1 MNFSFLAYRDFKKE
15 YSTYHLDRCDKCGG
29 NCELEESSVSVT
41 IEARLLNFPE
51 LCLLVCQ
58 SCGRKYIPEY
68 SKQMIDGAYRSMVK
82 EGQYVG
88 DFVPKGYKKKF
99 DYCVEQDYEYDHR
112 DFYNIPGLCYD
123 DEHSI
128 EGFLTPVYFEKQALI
143 YFISMP
149 EYEVNIFSETY
160 GNIGMKDPDEI
171 YTYEWN
177 IPFGFN
183 RNGKLVFWLGDLSYM
198 DNRSKGI
205 IKGFNVPSDHQL
217 IGSEFYQAQMNCVF
231 SDPIKETQVI
241 SSKTA
246 FIDNIYKG
254 FAIDIKHLEEECS
267 EHIDK
272 IKRPVVFSEVN
283 VSTVINAYDKVL
295 VEGFSVDALRQLYE
309 VMYSDEE
316 RDPAYKKWGRV
327 KGSSQ
332 FRDSWR

>member
-1 MNFSFLAYRDFKKE
+1 MRFRSREDRIDNGLSREDRIDVLRFWGLLREQDRCFLVFDVCVGTGQDVGGLLMNFSFLAYRDFKKE

-160 GNIGMKDPDEI
+160 
-171 YTYEWN
+171 
-177 IPFGFN
+177 
-183 RNGKLVFWLGDLSYM
+183 
-198 DNRSKGI
+198 
-205 IKGFNVPSDHQL
+205 
-217 IGSEFYQAQMNCVF
+217 
-231 SDPIKETQVI
+231 
-241 SSKTA
+241 
-246 FIDNIYKG
+246 
-254 FAIDIKHLEEECS
+254 
-267 EHIDK
+267 
-272 IKRPVVFSEVN
+272 
-283 VSTVINAYDKVL
+283 
-295 VEGFSVDALRQLYE
+295 
-309 VMYSDEE
+309 
-316 RDPAYKKWGRV
+316 
-327 KGSSQ
+327 
-332 FRDSWR
+332 